1 MPVNNPQSADRSYKF
16 NYKMLGI
23 KFHQYLYGE
32 GETIEFIETEI
43 PDTGQRKD
51 MVVKVDGK
59 IIQITEFMSKAL
71 YDDKLQDIF
80 NYHLSV
86 FTDDE
91 YENHDVQTGVISIA
105 NPHHGKN
112 KVEIDKNIT
121 FHVDTIFTKNK
132 DGWKVLNTIVYKT
145 ITQEELSDMEAIDL
159 LILPDMNIDIP
170 IKSLMSMICYLIGNA
185 NIPDADFKKKIILC
199 EIRVLARFFKDDE
212 LSGMIEM
219 LKTQTRNPEVQR
231 IIEKYGEGFDTIYF
245 DGKTDGKTEGKAEGK
260 AEAKLD
266 VVKKGLSD
274 GIDEGIISR
283 LTGFSIDQIK
293 DIKRKL

>member
-23 KFHQYLYGE
+23 KFHGYLYGK

-59 IIQITEFMSKAL
+59 VIQITEFMSKAL
-71 YDDKLQDIF
+71 YDDKFHDIF

-91 YENHDVQTGVISIA
+91 YENLEVQTGVISIA

-121 FHVDTIFTKNK
+121 FHVDTIFTKHK

-170 IKSLMSMICYLIGNA
+170 IKSLMSMICCLIGNA
-185 NIPDADFKKKIILC
+185 NIQDDDFKKKIILC
-199 EIRVLARFFKDDE
+199 EIKVLARFFKDDE

-245 DGKTDGKTEGKAEGK
+245 DGKADGKIEEK

-266 VVKKGLSD
+266 IVKKGLSD

>member
-23 KFHQYLYGE
+23 KFHRYLYRK

-71 YDDKLQDIF
+71 YDDKLHDIF
-80 NYHLSV
+80 DYHLSIL
-86 FTDDE
+86 TDDE
-91 YENHDVQTGVISIA
+91 YENLEVQTGVISIA

-170 IKSLMSMICYLIGNA
+170 IKSLMSMICYLIRNT

-199 EIRVLARFFKDDE
+199 EIRTLARFFKDDE